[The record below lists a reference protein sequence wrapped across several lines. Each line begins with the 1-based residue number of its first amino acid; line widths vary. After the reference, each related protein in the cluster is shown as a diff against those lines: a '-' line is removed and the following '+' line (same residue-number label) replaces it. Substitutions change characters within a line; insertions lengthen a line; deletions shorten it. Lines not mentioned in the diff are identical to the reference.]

1 MKRGVCQ
8 INSREYMIA
17 MHKAVSCI
25 ALHLIRRFILLLC
38 NYRCLTSKYG
48 LRQFVC
54 FRPFMPI
61 KSRLWLSPLGLR

>member
-48 LRQFVC
+48 LRQFVS
-54 FRPFMPI
+54 FRHRMC
-61 KSRLWLSPLGLR
+61 PLHAG